1 MGAILAAKFKPY
13 SGRLILPDREF
24 SGASIVA
31 IVANGRQTGGGK
43 PVAPRAFLDDGL
55 LDVLVIG
62 AISTANFG
70 QALNELLNLSPDGE
84 FISYWQVPWV
94 EFRLDQPMPLNLD
107 GEPASLDSPRFEAVT
122 GALQLVVPP
131 GCALVR
137 MAASKSG

>member
-1 MGAILAAKFKPY
+1 
-13 SGRLILPDREF
+13 
-24 SGASIVA
+24 
-31 IVANGRQTGGGK
+31 
-43 PVAPRAFLDDGL
+43 
-55 LDVLVIG
+55 
-62 AISTANFG
+62 
-70 QALNELLNLSPDGE
+70 
-84 FISYWQVPWV
+84 V